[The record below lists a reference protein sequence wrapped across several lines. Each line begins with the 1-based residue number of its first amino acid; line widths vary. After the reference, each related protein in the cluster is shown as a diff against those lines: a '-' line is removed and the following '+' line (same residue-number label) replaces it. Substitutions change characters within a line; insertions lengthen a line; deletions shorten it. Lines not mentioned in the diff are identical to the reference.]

1 MEYDLVNNFFNYQET
16 QFTEELKETVK
27 SVSLKAKLVAIKNM
41 VVQRLALEN
50 EFKLQAANLQTK
62 YEDLYKPIYESVC

>member
-1 MEYDLVNNFFNYQET
+1 
-16 QFTEELKETVK
+16 
-27 SVSLKAKLVAIKNM
+27 M